1 MLIGPQRWQKAHITI
16 KGMKL
21 NFFFPVYSINLLICE
36 FESCLMKGEKW
47 WQSLHYN
54 IATMPWF
61 DSSISTTSSHFVNLE
76 FQSSI
81 RLFDLKNKQTN
92 WYDLSIHLKLFLQC
106 YFMNTCGVKRVTSPS
121 SLLCSFQSV
130 SWYNVDEW
138 HDWQVAVEYLKC
150 NSELCEHHKCNFI
163 DFYYL
168 SVATEV

>member
-1 MLIGPQRWQKAHITI
+1 
-16 KGMKL
+16 
-21 NFFFPVYSINLLICE
+21 
-36 FESCLMKGEKW
+36 MKGEKW

-121 SLLCSFQSV
+121 SLLCSFRSV

-150 NSELCEHHKCNFI
+150 NSELCEHHKCNFV

-168 SVATEV
+168 SVATEVSEKHTKLKTGGHGHIPLVVRQKTCLLLFGNCMSTM